1 MHSLRYAVSLCSVL
15 HVLTKWNLVFIQ
27 FRKCAVCTR
36 FNCIHEWMLS
46 QLILYFQQYTQFN
59 TLINIFYFEI
69 SGDTT
74 TVVHA
79 VAAAPSLKSN
89 SALISWGAYTSSL
102 EWYEVGSQKAALVIA
117 RTALRQCQRFSV
129 NAVLVRILQQRVH
142 HSSVSHAL
150 WSNSLYE

>member
-1 MHSLRYAVSLCSVL
+1 MRLVYVQCCMYSLNEIWFLFNFERVRSV
-15 HVLTKWNLVFIQ
+15 
-27 FRKCAVCTR
+27 
-36 FNCIHEWMLS
+36 LS

-74 TVVHA
+74 TVVYA

-129 NAVLVRILQQRVH
+129 NTVLVRILQQRVH

-150 WSNSLYE
+150 